1 MSGPLLLRSM
11 MFVPGNDR
19 RLLESAARSDADA
32 LILDVEDSV
41 RPDDQKQVARDTIRA
56 ALDQG
61 QFAGRTLFVRVNDRE
76 SGHLPSDVLALA
88 VPGIAGFV
96 YPKCRTVSDIT
107 SFDDLLAAAEAERGL
122 PPGTFSMV
130 LLIETPA
137 AVLHA
142 EDLGRASPRVVAL
155 AFGCEDFI
163 AELGGTLDEAGS
175 SVLTARFLTV
185 LAARAAGVQAIDTI
199 HVRVHDLDDL
209 ERDLTSSRD
218 LGFDGKLLLHPKE
231 IEPAH
236 RYLSPSPEEV
246 ERAREVIRLSEEAE
260 SRQRGVALLDGR
272 IVGPP
277 ALRAARRTLARH
289 ELIAA
294 KRRPA

>member
-1 MSGPLLLRSM
+1 MTGPLLLRSM

-19 RLLESAARSDADA
+19 RLLDSAARSDADA
-32 LILDVEDSV
+32 LILDLEDSV
-41 RPDDQKQVARDTIRA
+41 PPGSQKQVARDTIRA

-61 QFAGRTLFVRVNDRE
+61 QFAERTLFVRVNDQE
-76 SGHLPSDVLALA
+76 SGYLPADVLALA
-88 VPGIAGFV
+88 IPGIAGFV
-96 YPKCRTVSDIT
+96 YPKCRTVADIT
-107 SFDDLLAAAEAERGL
+107 YFDDLLAAAEADRGL

-142 EDLGRASPRVVAL
+142 EDLCRASPRVVAL

-163 AELGGTLDEAGS
+163 AELGGILDEAGS
-175 SVLTARFLTV
+175 SLLTARFLIV

-199 HVRVHDLDDL
+199 HVHVHDLADL
-209 ERDLTSSRD
+209 ERDLASSRD
-218 LGFDGKLLLHPKE
+218 LGFDGMLLLHPKE

-260 SRQRGVALLDGR
+260 SRQRGVTLLDGR

-277 ALRAARRTLARH
+277 VVRAARRTPARH

-294 KRRPA
+294 ARRPA